1 MKTGR
6 IVVTGATGTVGSA
19 VLDALSA
26 RNESAGEVL
35 GTARSESAAERLR
48 ARGVTPVAF
57 DYERPET
64 MRRALE
70 DADALFLATGYSV
83 DMLVHAKR
91 ALDVARA
98 AGVGHIV
105 HLGALADP
113 ETPHAH
119 FAWHQLTERAIAAM
133 GFTWTN
139 LHPNFFVDTVW
150 AGLKRRPDR
159 LVHFVGDRRVSW
171 ITAKDIGAVGA
182 AALTEPDRWAGQD
195 LPLAG
200 ESLSFARLA
209 EVLTPI
215 LGVEVHHAPRP
226 AAELLPI
233 LLKQGMEPAYA
244 AGLAAGMAE
253 IEAGGMPEASATFDT
268 VERVLGRPAIG
279 WADFARSHKDE
290 VARPE

>member
-1 MKTGR
+1 MAR
-6 IVVTGATGTVGSA
+6 IVVSGATGTVGSA
-19 VLDALSA
+19 VLDALCPPGDSSPGGH
-26 RNESAGEVL
+26 EIL
-35 GTARSESAAERLR
+35 GTARSDRAADRLR
-48 ARGVTPVAF
+48 ERGVTPLTF
-57 DYERPET
+57 DFDRPET
-64 MRRALE
+64 LRPALE
-70 DADALFLATGYSV
+70 GAAALFLATGYSV

-91 ALDVARA
+91 ALDAARA
-98 AGVGHIV
+98 AGVRHVV

-119 FAWHQLTERAIAAM
+119 FAWHQLVERAIAAM
-133 GFTWTN
+133 GFSWTN

-171 ITAKDIGAVGA
+171 ITAEDIGAVGA
-182 AALTEPDRWAGQD
+182 AALTDPDRWAGRN

-200 ESLSFARLA
+200 EALGFAELA

-215 LGVEVHHAPRP
+215 LGVEVRYAPRP

-244 AGLAAGMAE
+244 AGLAAGVVE
-253 IEAGGMPEASATFDT
+253 IEAGGMPEAGETFDT
-268 VERVLGRPAIG
+268 VQEVLGRPAIG
-279 WADFARSHKDE
+279 WAAFAAARRDE
-290 VARPE
+290 IAR